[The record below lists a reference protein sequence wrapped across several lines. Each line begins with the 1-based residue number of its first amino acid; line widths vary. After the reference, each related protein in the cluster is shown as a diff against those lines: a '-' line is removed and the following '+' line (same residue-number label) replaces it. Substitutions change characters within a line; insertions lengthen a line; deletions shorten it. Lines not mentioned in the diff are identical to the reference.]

1 MQLNTIEKSDILS
14 RDEYKS
20 KRKSLREKM
29 VLRKKFR
36 RVDIGPYVTMYFE
49 NKDTIIHQINEM
61 VYIENGGE
69 EQINDEILAY
79 KSLIPD
85 GQELVATVMIEIDNP
100 IKRAEFLSKMGG
112 FEETINIKIHDQ
124 EIKGKAELDGDRTTA
139 DGKASSVQF
148 VHFEFDEKAVKSIKN
163 NTTVESYETKDKHIM
178 KVGDTLTIGTAYNK
192 KGRNIL
198 GDLFS
203 NIATGNIKG
212 TTKEPDYLPH
222 SYNGQKVIIE
232 SIYVMHEKYNGYNP
246 LYNRKEMPLYILVY
260 AKRPKVQNVNIKNIS
275 TALSHKRITIVD
287 IEKAFSFGEVI
298 NPVKKLNREEAIK
311 KLKEAKDL
319 FELDLMSKSE
329 YEKLRLE
336 LTPIITNKN

>member
-1 MQLNTIEKSDILS
+1 MVQLNTIDKSDILS

-20 KRKSLREKM
+20 KRRSLREKM

-112 FEETINIKIHDQ
+112 FEETINIKIHNK
-124 EIKGKAELDGDRTTA
+124 EIKGKAELDGDRTTT

-148 VHFEFDEKAVKSIKN
+148 VHFEFN
-163 NTTVESYETKDKHIM
+163 
-178 KVGDTLTIGTAYNK
+178 
-192 KGRNIL
+192 
-198 GDLFS
+198 
-203 NIATGNIKG
+203 
-212 TTKEPDYLPH
+212 
-222 SYNGQKVIIE
+222 
-232 SIYVMHEKYNGYNP
+232 
-246 LYNRKEMPLYILVY
+246 
-260 AKRPKVQNVNIKNIS
+260 
-275 TALSHKRITIVD
+275 
-287 IEKAFSFGEVI
+287 
-298 NPVKKLNREEAIK
+298 EEAIK
-311 KLKEAKDL
+311 SMKNNMENVAISINHESYRHSAILNTNTVGELIKD
-319 FELDLMSKSE
+319 FF
-329 YEKLRLE
+329 
-336 LTPIITNKN
+336 N

>member
-1 MQLNTIEKSDILS
+1 MVQLNTIEKSDILS

-69 EQINDEILAY
+69 EQINDEISAY

-148 VHFEFDEKAVKSIKN
+148 VHFEFDEKAVNSIKN
-163 NTTVESYETKDKHIM
+163 NMENVSISINHENYKHSVILNTDTVRELIKD
-178 KVGDTLTIGTAYNK
+178 
-192 KGRNIL
+192 
-198 GDLFS
+198 F
-203 NIATGNIKG
+203 
-212 TTKEPDYLPH
+212 
-222 SYNGQKVIIE
+222 
-232 SIYVMHEKYNGYNP
+232 
-246 LYNRKEMPLYILVY
+246 
-260 AKRPKVQNVNIKNIS
+260 VN
-275 TALSHKRITIVD
+275 
-287 IEKAFSFGEVI
+287 
-298 NPVKKLNREEAIK
+298 
-311 KLKEAKDL
+311 
-319 FELDLMSKSE
+319 
-329 YEKLRLE
+329 
-336 LTPIITNKN
+336 